1 MQVFVGQTANDV
13 WRQAAAVARD
23 VDLALSQASRA
34 GKTRE
39 LQDALFSIE
48 DPRQRWI
55 SSRLPPMNP
64 AFAIAEVVWI
74 VNGRRDSAFLNFWNP
89 ALPKFQGDGEEYYG
103 AYGWRLRHAFG
114 VDQIEQA
121 YHALRENPE
130 TRQVVLQIWDPRLD
144 LPKEAGLPRSK
155 DIPCNVCSM
164 LKVRGGRLEWTQIMR
179 SNDLIRGFPH
189 NVVQF
194 TYLQELMAAWLHLD
208 LGNYTHVSDSLHVY
222 EEQLK
227 DLEVMGEDLSETS
240 TDRWDLNFED
250 TMKVF
255 SAMALEMDRMRE
267 SDSGTNILDSA
278 RRSDLPQQARN
289 MLLIAGSDAA
299 RRKGWPDVSRTA
311 MKECADPLLVRLLDL
326 WYERKN
332 FRPS

>member
-1 MQVFVGQTANDV
+1 MQLFRGRTANDV
-13 WRQAAAVARD
+13 WRQAAIAARD
-23 VDLALSQASRA
+23 ERLALRQASRA
-34 GKTRE
+34 GETRE
-39 LQDALFSIE
+39 LQDALFAIE

-74 VNGRRDSAFLNFWNP
+74 VNGRNDSAFLNFWNP
-89 ALPKFQGDGEEYYG
+89 ALPKFQGEGETYYG

-144 LPKEAGLPRSK
+144 LPIERGLPRSK
-155 DIPCNVCSM
+155 DIPCNTCSM

-179 SNDLIRGFPH
+179 SNDLVRGLPH

-194 TYLQELMAAWLHLD
+194 TYIQELMAAWLHLE
-208 LGNYTHVSDSLHVY
+208 LGHYTHVSDSLHVY
-222 EEQLK
+222 EEQIK
-227 DLEVMGEDLSETS
+227 DLEVTGEDLAETS
-240 TDRWDLNFED
+240 TDRWDLSFDD

-255 SAMALEMDRMRE
+255 AEMALEMDRMRE
-267 SDSGTNILDSA
+267 SERDTVLLDA
-278 RRSDLPQQARN
+278 IQRSDLPQQARN
-289 MLLIAGSDAA
+289 MLFIAGSDAA
-299 RRKGWPDVSRTA
+299 RRKGWPEIAKAA
-311 MKECADPLLVRLLDL
+311 MMGCTDPLLVRLLKL
-326 WYERKN
+326 WYERKG
-332 FRPS
+332 FHIS